1 MTHPAESIGKGDGSR
16 HRRARMLRYGVWQ
29 ARDFLFERA
38 LGLLAIG
45 GVFGYLNAS
54 ERMAALHRSI
64 ATLPPALI
72 AKWGGLAAATVMM
85 RRDFNE
91 RFLTDLVPILV
102 YLGAVLAMSGIVSND
117 RTRGYYRF
125 LFAKPLAPW
134 RYYGQAFVVHTLV
147 FVAVIALLGAVFGA
161 LLWPILSLQLL
172 LVPTLLFIMYGGATF
187 LFSAAARWDWLALAA
202 LTLVAKVAWTKYPD
216 STSIYAKLLYLLPP
230 LHRTDEVYSALAKS
244 APLPWPLIEWFAAYG
259 VVCFIAGLVV
269 LRYRR
274 LAIL

>member
-102 YLGAVLAMSGIVSND
+102 YLGAQRIGDIYQPCETRIVPP
-117 RTRGYYRF
+117 RRAHCRGGTHPFHDHR
-125 LFAKPLAPW
+125 
-134 RYYGQAFVVHTLV
+134 H
-147 FVAVIALLGAVFGA
+147 
-161 LLWPILSLQLL
+161 LS
-172 LVPTLLFIMYGGATF
+172 
-187 LFSAAARWDWLALAA
+187 
-202 LTLVAKVAWTKYPD
+202 
-216 STSIYAKLLYLLPP
+216 
-230 LHRTDEVYSALAKS
+230 
-244 APLPWPLIEWFAAYG
+244 
-259 VVCFIAGLVV
+259 
-269 LRYRR
+269 
-274 LAIL
+274 